1 MLISFFQL
9 AVKMVEL
16 EEYKSIQEQKPKMK
30 KADYLAAIVESTPFD
45 TEAEFDSWIK
55 KTEADIRK
63 KQRKDLGEEPEVEE
77 EPSFLL
83 VEVPDAEL
91 NEEDLKEK
99 RRQRLMKAG
108 WDARVKLREE
118 KRKEKARVVSG

>member
-1 MLISFFQL
+1 
-9 AVKMVEL
+9 MVEL

-118 KRKEKARVVSG
+118 KRKEKARVVSAQSIERAKSC

>member
-1 MLISFFQL
+1 
-9 AVKMVEL
+9 MVEL

-77 EPSFLL
+77 EPSFPL

-118 KRKEKARVVSG
+118 KRKEKARVVSAQAIERAILC